1 MHRHHH
7 SNTRPSSI
15 IRKINPQTSTTT
27 NEEANPNDNTFETQ
41 RFHNHLVKM
50 MNVNHGD
57 KVVGIYSDP
66 IYYHWSRDEML
77 SPWNNNRFHPINH
90 ALIDKSYG
98 ASDEYVEWFC
108 NKLQGNKKKV
118 YFFVVTDTWFREK
131 LFFMCYCF
139 RSFYLSLIMWC
150 QSEHF

>member
-1 MHRHHH
+1 MVTPGVLYKFFSSDTQSLTYTGNILYLYLICLNFTTMRRHHFT
-7 SNTRPSSI
+7 TRPSSI
-15 IRKINPQTSTTT
+15 IRKINPQTSTTK
-27 NEEANPNDNTFETQ
+27 ANPDNTYVQ

-77 SPWNNNRFHPINH
+77 TPWNNNRFHLINH
-90 ALIDKSYG
+90 GIIDKSYE

-108 NKLQGNKKKV
+108 KKLQGKKV
-118 YFFVVTDTWFREK
+118 FF
-131 LFFMCYCF
+131 LFSCCY
-139 RSFYLSLIMWC
+139 
-150 QSEHF
+150 

>member
-1 MHRHHH
+1 MHLHHH

-27 NEEANPNDNTFETQ
+27 TTKEEANPNDNTFETQ

-108 NKLQGNKKKV
+108 NKLQGNKKKFIFLLLLTPGFQKT
-118 YFFVVTDTWFREK
+118 FFYVIVSSPSTF
-131 LFFMCYCF
+131 
-139 RSFYLSLIMWC
+139 LIMWC